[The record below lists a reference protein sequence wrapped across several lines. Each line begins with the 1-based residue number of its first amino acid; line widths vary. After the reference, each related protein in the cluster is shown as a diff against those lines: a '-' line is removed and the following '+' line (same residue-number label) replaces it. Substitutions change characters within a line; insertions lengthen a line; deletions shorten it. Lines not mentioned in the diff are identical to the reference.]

1 MALLGLFWPFLG
13 PFWAP
18 LAHGPD
24 PYFSITPCEPRS
36 RLQMGVQM
44 EAPKT
49 EHWVQN
55 RPFWG
60 SFDPIQTTFSYGGP
74 RIRTPRALRDPK
86 SEDPELFGTSDLRTP
101 SSSRPQI
108 SGSRALRDPE
118 STHFDHTPSGFI
130 SLWLDLDEAHHAP
143 KERGGVQRL
152 TEDPRTLDMDPGTL
166 DLVFTTIYL
175 RARA

>member
-49 EHWVQN
+49 EHRVQN

-74 RIRTPRALRDPK
+74 QIRTLEISGDPK
-86 SEDPELFGTSDLRTP
+86 SEDPELFETPDLRIS
-101 SSSRPQI
+101 SSSRPRIHPIRPI
-108 SGSRALRDPE
+108 STTPHLALSHFGWIP
-118 STHFDHTPSGFI
+118 STLSVHRREGEVF
-130 SLWLDLDEAHHAP
+130 
-143 KERGGVQRL
+143 RGLQK
-152 TEDPRTLDMDPGTL
+152 TLGPWIWSPGP
-166 DLVFTTIYL
+166 
-175 RARA
+175 